1 MAIDTIYGWVGVGTP
16 PREGGEY
23 NVIYDLEDGGE
34 PVVTTMDYY
43 IPLPRNDDKKEGW
56 YDVRGVGDK
65 CETVL
70 YWKDL
75 PSVPPQILSQ
85 WRSLKIRRHIHGK

>member
-1 MAIDTIYGWVGVGTP
+1 MALDIIYGWVSVGIP
-16 PREGGEY
+16 PRQGGEY

-34 PVVTTMDYY
+34 PVVTTMEYY
-43 IPLPRNDDKKEGW
+43 IPLPKNDSMAEGW
-56 YDVRGVGDK
+56 YDIRGVGGK

-75 PSVPPQILSQ
+75 PDVPPQIITI
-85 WRSLKIRRHIHGK
+85 WRSTIIRRRIHGK